1 MRKNAQT
8 AHRLRSSAGIWLL
21 LLALTGMTISIGE
34 TGLGGA
40 WVIGLVMGI
49 AALKGY
55 LVSGFF
61 MRLRRTR
68 LLWRL
73 LMLGWL
79 IGVVGTVTTVCLTAV
94 K

>member
-1 MRKNAQT
+1 MRPDT
-8 AHRLRSSAGIWLL
+8 GIWLL
-21 LLALTGMTISIGE
+21 LLALTATTFGVGE
-34 TGLGGA
+34 AGLGGV
-40 WVIGLVMGI
+40 WVIGLVMGL
-49 AALKGY
+49 AVLKGY

-61 MRLRRTR
+61 MGLRRTR

-79 IGVVGTVTTVCLTAV
+79 VGVVGTVAALCLTAV